1 MTGRTTKRKAISLS
15 PATYAKVREYAI
27 EHGVSMSWVIET
39 VIAKKLGLPQP
50 PNPCQGIGI
59 ERKRVAAADRS
70 SSAPDEPPIH
80 GGGVKLL

>member
-39 VIAKKLGLPQP
+39 VIAKKLGLPEP

-59 ERKRVAAADRS
+59 ERKRVADADRS